1 MARIKKGKTLFEW
14 RIKRSLP
21 PLFWGTS
28 DTLDTCPERLLGVK
42 SQGIILG
49 HNESCSSQKPSLWD
63 LSWPRCACEPQG
75 GSWDKSTWEG
85 TNEMIGL
92 REDNE
97 GRQRPGKL
105 PPYKGFKLNQRHV
118 TLSLWVPLCAFPCVL
133 FFSINFFFLHSSSP
147 EFILN

>member
-1 MARIKKGKTLFEW
+1 MARTKKGKTLFEW

-21 PLFWGTS
+21 PPVWGTS

-63 LSWPRCACEPQG
+63 LSWPMCACEPQG

-85 TNEMIGL
+85 TNKMIGL
-92 REDNE
+92 REDKDRE
-97 GRQRPGKL
+97 DCHLIKD
-105 PPYKGFKLNQRHV
+105 LNS
-118 TLSLWVPLCAFPCVL
+118 TKDMFLSLWVPLCAFPCVL